1 MPASQT
7 HVHPGTPMG
16 ANLIADGATFR
27 VWAPDATAIYVVRD
41 GIENY
46 HPQEPD
52 LLVRQPNSADWAGFF
67 PDVHDGTKYRYFVV
81 GPRGSGF
88 KRDPWARELELA
100 GYPNC
105 DCIVRSPTDYVWHD
119 SAYSPPRL
127 EDLVVYQLHIGV
139 FYARDG
145 QGRDI
150 RKGRPAKLL
159 DALDRVKYLADLG
172 VTAIQ
177 PLPFVEFQGEW
188 SLGYNGTDL
197 FSPEMDYCLDPADL
211 NPYRTKVNQH
221 LARWG
226 HPPLTATQL
235 AGQVNQLKAFVDIC
249 HLYGLAV
256 IPDVV
261 YNHAGGNLDPQSM
274 DDFDFA
280 TDSEGRH
287 NAYFSTAGWAGGKV
301 FAFDKAAV
309 REFLTGNAKMFLD
322 EYHVD
327 GLRFDEVTVIDD
339 NGGWG
344 FCQELTHAL
353 HADWPQAILIA
364 EYWGEYRRLAATQPP
379 VGMGFDIAY
388 SDGIR
393 DSVRSALVQASRGAA
408 EVVDLEPIG
417 RELARQM
424 SEPFVWPSYNC
435 LENHDLVLDADGDH
449 RKPRVARLADPSD
462 PRSWYARSRARV
474 ATGLLLTSP
483 GIPMLFMGQ
492 EFLEDKLW
500 SDNPNRDNLFL
511 WWEGVE
517 GADKHMVDFH
527 QFTRDLIRLRR
538 SQPALRAEAI
548 SVFNVDQANRVVA
561 FQRWLAGVGRTVV
574 VVVSLSESPFDA
586 GSYQLGFPGSGTW
599 FEIHNSDY
607 YDNFPNRTVRGNAGS
622 VEADGPPLHGF
633 NASAGLTIPANSIL
647 MFARDHGD

>member
-1 MPASQT
+1 M
-7 HVHPGTPMG
+7 
-16 ANLIADGATFR
+16 
-27 VWAPDATAIYVVRD
+27 
-41 GIENY
+41 
-46 HPQEPD
+46 
-52 LLVRQPNSADWAGFF
+52 
-67 PDVHDGTKYRYFVV
+67 
-81 GPRGSGF
+81 
-88 KRDPWARELELA
+88 
-100 GYPNC
+100 
-105 DCIVRSPTDYVWHD
+105 
-119 SAYSPPRL
+119 
-127 EDLVVYQLHIGV
+127 
-139 FYARDG
+139 
-145 QGRDI
+145 
-150 RKGRPAKLL
+150 
-159 DALDRVKYLADLG
+159 
-172 VTAIQ
+172 
-177 PLPFVEFQGEW
+177 
-188 SLGYNGTDL
+188 
-197 FSPEMDYCLDPADL
+197 
-211 NPYRTKVNQH
+211 
-221 LARWG
+221 
-226 HPPLTATQL
+226 TATQL

-548 SVFNVDQANRVVA
+548 SVFNVDQANRVAGLPTLAGRRRPYRRGRRQPVGVTLRRGQLSA
-561 FQRWLAGVGRTVV
+561 RLSGVGDMVRDPQQRLLRQLSQPHRSRQRWV
-574 VVVSLSESPFDA
+574 
-586 GSYQLGFPGSGTW
+586 GSGRW
-599 FEIHNSDY
+599 ASSS
-607 YDNFPNRTVRGNAGS
+607 RVQCVRR
-622 VEADGPPLHGF
+622 P
-633 NASAGLTIPANSIL
+633 
-647 MFARDHGD
+647 DHPREQHPHVRA